1 MRALV
6 SLYHQA
12 DNWITPE
19 NLLERIDAV
28 FVPPTQ
34 HHHLALPSQEGISL
48 TDLQSTV
55 QNLKTQPRM
64 AQAEADQ
71 SFRRLGS
78 RSVGLTTGLSL
89 MLSKRE
95 KKMIEALYGIN
106 VSGRDVLP
114 GWEVLQEMKDGLR
127 RSNEE
132 DRESERM
139 EEGEGEDFSDLFE
152 RKE

>member
-1 MRALV
+1 
-6 SLYHQA
+6 
-12 DNWITPE
+12 
-19 NLLERIDAV
+19 
-28 FVPPTQ
+28 
-34 HHHLALPSQEGISL
+34 
-48 TDLQSTV
+48 
-55 QNLKTQPRM
+55 M